1 MNNGPVKT
9 NVKQSKA
16 PLYISLGVITALVL
30 CYFFIPAVQQSVN
43 NAWDVLTSNNEQR
56 IGNWVGQFGLV
67 GPLVIVIIMIL
78 QMFLFVVP
86 TPFLMVVSVLA
97 YGPVWGSLIILLA
110 VFCASSVGYIIGS
123 YLGSPVVNRII
134 GNKGEQKLES
144 FIEDYGFWAVIVTR
158 LSPFLSND
166 AISFVGGML
175 RMGYWRFIGATLI
188 GITPLTALIAYLG
201 ENNQRLKSG
210 LIWGSIIS
218 IALFILYVWW
228 DNKIRKRKNQPA
240 KKSRNNS

>member
-1 MNNGPVKT
+1 MHNQENT
-9 NVKQSKA
+9 TVKQSKA
-16 PLYISLGVITALVL
+16 PLYISLGIITALVA
-30 CYFFIPAVQQSVN
+30 CYFFIPAVHQSIN
-43 NAWDVLTSNNEQR
+43 NAWEVLTSDNEQR
-56 IGNWVGQFGLV
+56 IQKWVGQFGFV
-67 GPLVIVIIMIL
+67 GPLVIVVIMIL
-78 QMFLFVVP
+78 QMFLLVVP
-86 TPFLMVVSVLA
+86 TPLLMVVSVLA
-97 YGPVWGSLIILLA
+97 YGPIWGGLIILLA
-110 VFCASSVGYIIGS
+110 VFCASSVGYMIGS
-123 YLGSPVVNRII
+123 YLGPPVVDRII
-134 GNKGEQKLES
+134 GHKGEKKIGS

-218 IALFILYVWW
+218 LALFILYVWW
-228 DNKIRKRKNQPA
+228 DKKIRK
-240 KKSRNNS
+240 KSKTAA